1 MWVNYFQKISL
12 LYGTI
17 KSRFWDFPS
26 GPMVVKSLH
35 FHCRVAGE
43 SLTPGWKT
51 KILHAPR
58 QKTNKKK
65 PKQTRLYRCHLFNV
79 SSSPLNDRGHG
90 SAHPSILRTAD
101 SSSGRP
107 PRRVSLRP
115 GGWHWGDTLGVP
127 LLSAA
132 CLPHCPTG
140 TTEIRPKGGSQRW
153 PRTKVDSVIFQ
164 KRSLQP
170 HPSGL

>member
-1 MWVNYFQKISL
+1 MNYFQTISL
-12 LYGTI
+12 LYVII
-17 KSRFWDFPS
+17 KSR
-26 GPMVVKSLH
+26 LH
-35 FHCRVAGE
+35 
-43 SLTPGWKT
+43 
-51 KILHAPR
+51 
-58 QKTNKKK
+58 
-65 PKQTRLYRCHLFNV
+65 RCHLFNV

-140 TTEIRPKGGSQRW
+140 TTEIRPKGGSRRW

-170 HPSGL
+170 HPSGLLTAEECQAQQSTSHWTKGPGVSSARSGPVVDPLLTQTLVNAWFKSLN

>member
-1 MWVNYFQKISL
+1 MNYFQKISL

-90 SAHPSILRTAD
+90 SAHPSVLRTAD

-115 GGWHWGDTLGVP
+115 GATHWGCPCSQLPAFLTAPQAPRRSGPKAVP
-127 LLSAA
+127 DGD
-132 CLPHCPTG
+132 P
-140 TTEIRPKGGSQRW
+140 EQR
-153 PRTKVDSVIFQ
+153 
-164 KRSLQP
+164 
-170 HPSGL
+170 